1 MSRVAGL
8 EATSNSVL
16 QYLTFLVVCEL
27 EVNEIEIT
35 RDLLALLKGES
46 RLLETFLTTLPIAI
60 SQVTHKVNT
69 AKGDMRA
76 KDKATKAF

>member
-76 KDKATKAF
+76 RDKATKAF